1 MASALVALGAG
12 WTPEEA
18 ARYQVELLRGLAADP
33 KAQRLYLRKV
43 QIVEA
48 VRAKTTD
55 GLQEDTLHEAKT
67 KNLDKAAAVAD
78 GRSSSSSGQPTG
90 AATKSRGRRRKSE
103 AQRRKSVEKL
113 QHKKLQ
119 SRCEAA
125 ATKVGGSPPRV
136 LARVL
141 ACCGRFW
148 QLLDHEGGE
157 MMKRL
162 KEAEAAKSKAA
173 AEDSAGLNAMH
184 GRRWRRRC
192 CHQRPIPWTKTMH
205 SLTIH
210 RCPELGSSAVGCLRA
225 ASSSLR
231 GWNHLCSASQ
241 RRQGRRRAEA
251 GRLISWTPRRPTL
264 RRYSSGLRTEAVRSE
279 AEPMACGEPKFP
291 CDPTN
296 TS

>member
-1 MASALVALGAG
+1 MKVQYKKGNPAMASALVALGAG

-173 AEDSAGLNAMH
+173 AEDSAGLNAM
-184 GRRWRRRC
+184 
-192 CHQRPIPWTKTMH
+192 
-205 SLTIH
+205 
-210 RCPELGSSAVGCLRA
+210 RA
-225 ASSSLR
+225 ALAATMLPSTPDSMDEDHALPHNPQVPRVRVERR
-231 GWNHLCSASQ
+231 GLL
-241 RRQGRRRAEA
+241 A
-251 GRLISWTPRRPTL
+251 GREQQPERMEPFVFGQSATPGA
-264 RRYSSGLRTEAVRSE
+264 SSGGGGAADKLDSKKTYAASLLKRAPDGGRT
-279 AEPMACGEPKFP
+279 
-291 CDPTN
+291 
-296 TS
+296 